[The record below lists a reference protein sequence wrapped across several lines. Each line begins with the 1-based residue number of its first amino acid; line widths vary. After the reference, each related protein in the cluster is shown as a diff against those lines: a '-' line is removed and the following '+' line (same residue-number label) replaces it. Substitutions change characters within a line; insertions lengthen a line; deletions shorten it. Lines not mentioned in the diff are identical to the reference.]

1 MKNKLFLS
9 LILTLAA
16 LMILPAV
23 ALTAPKAGGTLRVG
37 ESADLNNVDPHRGV
51 SKISGKALSLI
62 CEGLV
67 ISKLDGSPGPGL
79 AESWELS
86 EGAKIWTFH
95 LVKGAK
101 WHNGREM
108 VADDI
113 KWNFERMLN
122 KETRSPWRGRFAI
135 IESMEIIDSHT
146 IKFNLT
152 RPSIGFPAT
161 MYSAASAQVPM
172 CAPES
177 VNADGK
183 ISHPIGTGAFEFV
196 EWKQNEYLKV
206 KKNPNYRV
214 KGIPYVDEVI
224 IRFIADET
232 TRLAAL
238 QSGELD
244 LVIDLGLFQ
253 VEALSK
259 NPPKGVVLNQD
270 VLASMGFIHFN
281 AAKPPFNDARIR
293 QAVAY
298 GINKEEVVQAVWGE
312 RAAYGNQPMMPA
324 SPYKLNVPD
333 ITRDIEKAKQLLK
346 EAGYPNGLDV
356 VLTSSSGYWMYMV
369 AIEVIMEQ
377 LKEVGIKIK
386 LETSD
391 WPTYVGKCLKGAFTM
406 GYAGWPLDWDPVFTY
421 LPCFTKGGAY
431 SFLTG
436 RAYENPELTK
446 LLEAADR
453 VVDLE
458 ERKNYFAQAVE
469 IITKDVPWIYIGY
482 GPSPMGLRTSV
493 KGLKT
498 HIAGLYISP
507 MNGFQYIWLDK

>member
-1 MKNKLFLS
+1 MKKRSFFFLVC
-9 LILTLAA
+9 AFA
-16 LMILPAV
+16 VLMALPAV
-23 ALTAPKAGGTLRVG
+23 TLAGPKTGGTLVIG

-51 SKISGKALSLI
+51 TKISGKAMSLI
-62 CEGLV
+62 CESLV

-79 AESWELS
+79 AKSWELS
-86 EGAKIWTFH
+86 EGGKVWTFH

-108 VADDI
+108 TANDI

-135 IESMEIIDSHT
+135 IESMKVIDSHT
-146 IKFNLT
+146 IQFNLK
-152 RPSIGFPAT
+152 RASVGFPAT

-177 VNADGK
+177 VNAEGK
-183 ISHPIGTGAFEFV
+183 INHPIGTGAFEFV
-196 EWKQNEYLKV
+196 EWKQNEYFKV

-214 KGIPYVDEVI
+214 KGIPYLDEVL
-224 IRFIADET
+224 IRFISDET

-244 LVIDLGLFQ
+244 LVIDLGNYQ
-253 VEALSK
+253 VQEISK
-259 NPPKGVVLNQD
+259 NPPKGVVFDQK
-270 VLASMGFIHFN
+270 VISSMGFIHFN
-281 AAKPPFNDARIR
+281 AAKPPFNDAKVR

-298 GINKEEVVQAVWGE
+298 GINKAEIAQAIWGE
-312 RAAYGNQPMMPA
+312 RASFGNQPMMPD
-324 SPYKLNVPD
+324 SPFKLKVPD
-333 ITRDIEKAKQLLK
+333 LERDTKKAKQLLK
-346 EAGYPNGLDV
+346 EAGYPDGLDV

-369 AIEVIMEQ
+369 AIEVILEQ
-377 LKEVGIKIK
+377 LKEVGIRIK

-391 WPTYVGKCLKGAFTM
+391 WPTYVGKCLKGEFTM
-406 GYAGWPLDWDPVFTY
+406 GYAGWPNDWDPVFTY
-421 LPCFTKGGAY
+421 APCFTKGGAY

-453 VVDLE
+453 EVDTE
-458 ERKNYFAQAVE
+458 KRKKVFAQAVE
-469 IITKDVPWIYIGY
+469 IITKDAPWIYIGY
-482 GPSPMGLRTSV
+482 GPAPLGLRSSV

-498 HIAGLYISP
+498 HIAALYVSP
-507 MNGFQYIWLDK
+507 ENGIQYIWKDK